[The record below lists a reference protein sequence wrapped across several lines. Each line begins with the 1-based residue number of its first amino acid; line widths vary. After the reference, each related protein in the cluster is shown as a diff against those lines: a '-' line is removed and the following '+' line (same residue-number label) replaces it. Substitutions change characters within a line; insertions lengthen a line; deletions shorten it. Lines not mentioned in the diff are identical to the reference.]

1 MSSITCRPR
10 REKRGWPTEPVDIDG
25 EMLIALTGKSRF
37 VVVKKALFVLS
48 WTYAA
53 TIILWFLLH
62 GWFGDTLWWLALLN
76 AFVPFFFLPLVI
88 LVPICFAY
96 RDWRYWR
103 SVLVPLVIFAFLY
116 GELFLPNALVRNAES
131 ITVMTF
137 NTWGGSRLP
146 ETAHVIVENG
156 VPNIVALQEVTP
168 EMAGV
173 LLDEIGDLYP
183 YRLLAAEGTYR
194 GMAVLSRFPLTE
206 IETPQLAHPW
216 WEVQA
221 MRVEADAGSFTLY
234 NVHPHATNILVYIE
248 EGKDIAA
255 EVRNSMAIR
264 QQLIQT
270 LVADFSQRDGP
281 IVVVGDLNS
290 TDQSDVY
297 GLMRQHL
304 TDAHRASG
312 WGLGHT
318 FPAYGGSF
326 RGIPI
331 FPLQMRLDMVFLS
344 RDFRAVRT
352 WVSRTYGESDHRP
365 LLAEFVWR

>member
-1 MSSITCRPR
+1 MYSSQMDCCRGEASRDR
-10 REKRGWPTEPVDIDG
+10 RLLEKDDG
-25 EMLIALTGKSRF
+25 FTSRMTDQYCSRDVSPLLI
-37 VVVKKALFVLS
+37 LS
-48 WTYAA
+48 WIYAA
-53 TIILWFLLH
+53 IIILWFLLH

-88 LVPICFAY
+88 LVPICFVY

-103 SVLVPLVIFAFLY
+103 SVLVPLVIFVFLY
-116 GELFLPNALVRNAES
+116 GELFLPNVPVRNADS

-137 NTWGGSRLP
+137 NIWGGSQST

-156 VPNIVALQEVTP
+156 LPDIIALQELTP
-168 EMAGV
+168 QMVNVFLE
-173 LLDEIGDLYP
+173 EIGDLYP
-183 YRLLAAEGTYR
+183 YRLLSPEGTYR
-194 GMAVLSRFPLTE
+194 GMGVLSRFPLTE
-206 IETPQLAHPW
+206 IDTRHLAHPW
-216 WEVQA
+216 WQVQA
-221 MRVEADAGSFTLY
+221 MRIETPAGPFTLY
-234 NVHPHATNILVYIE
+234 NVHPDATNVLVYIE
-248 EGKDIAA
+248 EERDIPA
-255 EVRNSMAIR
+255 EVRSSMALR
-264 QQLIQT
+264 QQTIEM

-281 IVVVGDLNS
+281 IVVVGDFNS

-297 GLMRQHL
+297 ALMRQHL

-344 RDFRAVRT
+344 KDFQAART
-352 WVSRTYGESDHRP
+352 WVSQAYGESDHRP
-365 LLAEFVWR
+365 LLTEFVWR